1 MIDPATTDPLA
12 ALYTPGGVV
21 PLFLPLADRCL
32 VRRLTANAMSKG
44 GLHIP
49 PSAMEKLNQGEVVAV
64 GPAVE
69 DERIQPAAVVL
80 FGKYAG
86 DEILLVDELFVVI
99 REVDLFGIVP
109 ASDTMPDGG
118 TP

>member
-32 VRRLTANAMSKG
+32 VRRLSANAMSAG

-49 PSAMEKLNQGEVVAV
+49 ASAMEKLNQGEIVAV
-64 GPAVE
+64 GPTVE

-109 ASDTMPDGG
+109 ASDTMADGG